1 MLFKDIWLSKV
12 SNINCFNIKFPFL
25 RRDKLNI
32 KKNILI
38 SCKILKINY
47 LQKKNNLKFRF
58 VGQNIIFS
66 KDIDFKK
73 KKFQNK
79 LSLNV
84 SKKKDK
90 KKVINICIKNLK
102 SSRFDLDKRIPRAII
117 KKIRFSWISSYFLK
131 RRNKLAYSVVY
142 QKKIVGLLCIIKKKK
157 NLIIDLIAISKNYNG
172 KGFGSYIIDDLQSK
186 FPKYKKII
194 VGTYRQNRQAVM
206 FYKKCGFEI
215 IKIYNVFHYYEK

>member
-66 KDIDFKK
+66 KDINFKK
-73 KKFQNK
+73 KK
-79 LSLNV
+79 
-84 SKKKDK
+84 
-90 KKVINICIKNLK
+90 
-102 SSRFDLDKRIPRAII
+102 
-117 KKIRFSWISSYFLK
+117 
-131 RRNKLAYSVVY
+131 
-142 QKKIVGLLCIIKKKK
+142 
-157 NLIIDLIAISKNYNG
+157 ISK
-172 KGFGSYIIDDLQSK
+172 
-186 FPKYKKII
+186 
-194 VGTYRQNRQAVM
+194 
-206 FYKKCGFEI
+206 
-215 IKIYNVFHYYEK
+215 

>member
-142 QKKIVGLLCIIKKKK
+142 QKKLLDYYVLLKKKK
-157 NLIIDLIAISKNYNG
+157 I
-172 KGFGSYIIDDLQSK
+172 
-186 FPKYKKII
+186 
-194 VGTYRQNRQAVM
+194 
-206 FYKKCGFEI
+206 
-215 IKIYNVFHYYEK
+215 

>member
-90 KKVINICIKNLK
+90 NKLINICIKNLK
-102 SSRFDLDKRIPRAII
+102 SSRFDLDKKIPRAII

-131 RRNKLAYSVVY
+131 RRYKLAYSVVY

-194 VGTYRQNRQAVM
+194 VGTYKQNRQAVM
-206 FYKKCGFEI
+206 FYKKCGFKI